1 MKENSLTAQLMV
13 AFGSLGLA
21 LDPKQ
26 QGKEYLELKT
36 NLTSSGGLGFT
47 KVVGANIGDKVSEY
61 LHRSEGL
68 ARGMFKRVKRMNEEQ
83 NSKLQ
88 AAVKKYD
95 KIVKTFFDRLRNLA
109 NQPYFSPLFRDY
121 RFHSVLH
128 QISQASKLRLITGG
142 KVHRVDAIR
151 QLFTEIEKDPSLSF
165 LARDK
170 AWREFK
176 RAAEDFVKA
185 SSSESLVTRL
195 VHEGITLMRLRK
207 HKF

>member
-1 MKENSLTAQLMV
+1 MKENSLIAQVMV
-13 AFGSLGLA
+13 AFGSRGLA

-26 QGKEYLELKT
+26 QAQNRLELKP
-36 NLTSSGGLGFT
+36 NSTSSGGGRSAV
-47 KVVGANIGDKVSEY
+47 VVGVNIGDKVSEY
-61 LHRSEGL
+61 LDGSQEL
-68 ARGMFKRVKRMNEEQ
+68 ARGMFKRVKRMNSEQ

-88 AAVKKYD
+88 AAVKKYE
-95 KIVKTFFDRLRNLA
+95 KIVKAFSDRLQNLA
-109 NQPYFSPLFRDY
+109 NQPYFSLLFRDD

-128 QISQASKLRLITGG
+128 HISQASKLRLITGG
-142 KVHRVDAIR
+142 KASRVDEIR

-165 LARDK
+165 LAKDK

-195 VHEGITLMRLRK
+195 VHESITLMRLRK